1 MSNPDQPMIDIRD
14 LYKSY
19 GTVEAVNG
27 VNLAV
32 ERGKVVVVIG
42 PSGSGKSTL
51 LRCLNL
57 LQKPT
62 GGKVFLNGQEITAPG
77 TDACA
82 VRRQI
87 GFVFQQFGL
96 FKHLDAL
103 HNVALAPVK
112 LLHLSRKQALERAE
126 RELARVD
133 MQDHGC
139 KYPAQL
145 SGGQQQRV
153 AIARALAMDPKLIL
167 FDEPTSALDP
177 ELSRD
182 VSVIINKLYL
192 EDVTMLCVT
201 HDAHFAKYVCDK
213 ILFLDQGVILT
224 EQLPET
230 LYAQTKD
237 ERIRRF
243 FQMAQDT

>member
-1 MSNPDQPMIDIRD
+1 MALLEVQNLSLAFGGKTVLRD
-14 LYKSY
+14 LSF
-19 GTVEAVNG
+19 T
-27 VNLAV
+27 LD
-32 ERGKVVVVIG
+32 RGEVKVVMG
-42 PSGSGKSTL
+42 PSGSGKSSL

-133 MQDHGC
+133 MQDHGR

-243 FQMAQDT
+243 FQMAQDG

>member
-1 MSNPDQPMIDIRD
+1 MA
-14 LYKSY
+14 LLEVK
-19 GTVEAVNG
+19 
-27 VNLAV
+27 NLSLQFGGKTILDRV
-32 ERGKVVVVIG
+32 SFTLDRGEVKVVMG
-42 PSGSGKSTL
+42 PSGSGKSSL

-57 LQKPT
+57 LQAPS
-62 GGKVFLNGQEITAPG
+62 GGQIFLNGEEITAPG
-77 TDACA
+77 ADVRA

-103 HNVALAPVK
+103 HNVALAPIK
-112 LLHLSRKQALERAE
+112 LLRLTRKQALARAE
-126 RELARVD
+126 QELARVD
-133 MQDHGC
+133 MLEHAR

-182 VSVIINKLYL
+182 VSVIFNKLYL
-192 EDVTMLCVT
+192 EDITMLCVT
-201 HDAHFAKYVCDK
+201 HDAHFAKYVCDR
-213 ILFLDQGVILT
+213 ILFLDHGAILP

-230 LYAQTKD
+230 LYAPTED
-237 ERIRRF
+237 ERIRKV
-243 FQMAQDT
+243 FQMARDS

>member
-1 MSNPDQPMIDIRD
+1 MALLEVQNLSLAFGGKTVLRD
-14 LYKSY
+14 LSF
-19 GTVEAVNG
+19 T
-27 VNLAV
+27 LD
-32 ERGKVVVVIG
+32 RGEVKVVMG
-42 PSGSGKSTL
+42 PSGSGKSSL

-62 GGKVFLNGQEITAPG
+62 GGKIFLNGQEITAPG
-77 TDACA
+77 TDVCA

-103 HNVALAPVK
+103 HNVALAPIK
-112 LLHLSRKQALERAE
+112 LLTLPRKQALERAE

-133 MQDHGC
+133 MQDHGR

-182 VSVIINKLYL
+182 VSILINKLYL

-201 HDAHFAKYVCDK
+201 HDAHFAKYVCVK
-213 ILFLDQGVILT
+213 ILFLDQGAILV

-243 FQMAQDT
+243 FQMARDT

>member
-1 MSNPDQPMIDIRD
+1 MA
-14 LYKSY
+14 LLEVK
-19 GTVEAVNG
+19 
-27 VNLAV
+27 NLSLQFGGKTILDRISFTLD
-32 ERGKVVVVIG
+32 RGEVKVVMG
-42 PSGSGKSTL
+42 PSGSGKSSL

-57 LQKPT
+57 LQAPS
-62 GGKVFLNGQEITAPG
+62 GGQIFLNGEEITAPG
-77 TDACA
+77 TDVRA

-103 HNVALAPVK
+103 HNVALAPIK
-112 LLHLSRKQALERAE
+112 LLRLTRRQALARAE
-126 RELARVD
+126 QELARVD
-133 MQDHGC
+133 MLEHAR

-182 VSVIINKLYL
+182 VSVILNKLYL
-192 EDVTMLCVT
+192 EDITMLCVT
-201 HDAHFAKYVCDK
+201 HDAHFAKYVCDR
-213 ILFLDQGVILT
+213 ILFLDHGAILT

-230 LYAQTKD
+230 LYAQTED
-237 ERIRRF
+237 ERIRKF
-243 FQMAQDT
+243 FQMARDS

>member
-1 MSNPDQPMIDIRD
+1 MALLEVRNLSLEFGGKTVLRD
-14 LYKSY
+14 LSF
-19 GTVEAVNG
+19 T
-27 VNLAV
+27 LD
-32 ERGKVVVVIG
+32 RGEVKVVMG
-42 PSGSGKSTL
+42 PSGSGKSSL

-62 GGKVFLNGQEITAPG
+62 GGKILLNGQEITAPG
-77 TDACA
+77 TDVCA

-103 HNVALAPVK
+103 HNVALAPMK
-112 LLHLSRKQALERAE
+112 LLQLPRQQALERAE

-133 MQDHGC
+133 MQDHGR

-182 VSVIINKLYL
+182 VSVILNKLYL

-213 ILFLDQGVILT
+213 ILFLDQGAILA

-243 FQMAQDT
+243 FQMAQDG

>member
-1 MSNPDQPMIDIRD
+1 MALLEVQNLSLEFGGKTVLRD
-14 LYKSY
+14 LSF
-19 GTVEAVNG
+19 T
-27 VNLAV
+27 LD
-32 ERGKVVVVIG
+32 RGEVKVVMG
-42 PSGSGKSTL
+42 PSGSGKSSL

-62 GGKVFLNGQEITAPG
+62 GGKVFLNGQDITAPG

>member
-1 MSNPDQPMIDIRD
+1 MALLEVHNLSLEFAGKTVLRD
-14 LYKSY
+14 LSF
-19 GTVEAVNG
+19 T
-27 VNLAV
+27 LD
-32 ERGKVVVVIG
+32 RGEVKVVMG
-42 PSGSGKSTL
+42 PSGSGKSSL

-77 TDACA
+77 TDVCA

-103 HNVALAPVK
+103 HNVALAPIK
-112 LLHLSRKQALERAE
+112 LLKLPRKQALERAE

-133 MQDHGC
+133 MQDHGR

-182 VSVIINKLYL
+182 VSVILNKLYL

-243 FQMAQDT
+243 FQMAKDA

>member
-1 MSNPDQPMIDIRD
+1 MALLEVQNLSLEFGGKTVLRD
-14 LYKSY
+14 LSF
-19 GTVEAVNG
+19 T
-27 VNLAV
+27 LD
-32 ERGKVVVVIG
+32 RGEVKVVMG
-42 PSGSGKSTL
+42 PSGSGKSSL

-62 GGKVFLNGQEITAPG
+62 GGKVFLNGQDITAPG

-103 HNVALAPVK
+103 HNVALAPIK
-112 LLHLSRKQALERAE
+112 LLKLSRKQALERAE

-133 MQDHGC
+133 MQDHGR

>member
-1 MSNPDQPMIDIRD
+1 MALLEVQNLSLEFGGKTVLRD
-14 LYKSY
+14 LSF
-19 GTVEAVNG
+19 T
-27 VNLAV
+27 LD
-32 ERGKVVVVIG
+32 RGEVKVVMG
-42 PSGSGKSTL
+42 PSGSGKSSL

-62 GGKVFLNGQEITAPG
+62 GGKVFLNGQDITAPG

-103 HNVALAPVK
+103 HNVALAPIK

-133 MQDHGC
+133 MQDHGR

-243 FQMAQDT
+243 FQMAQDG

>member
-1 MSNPDQPMIDIRD
+1 MALLEVRNLSLEFGGKTVLRD
-14 LYKSY
+14 LSF
-19 GTVEAVNG
+19 T
-27 VNLAV
+27 LD
-32 ERGKVVVVIG
+32 RGEVKVVMG
-42 PSGSGKSTL
+42 PSGSGKSSL

-62 GGKVFLNGQEITAPG
+62 GGKILLNGQEITAPG
-77 TDACA
+77 TDVCA

-103 HNVALAPVK
+103 HNVALAPMK
-112 LLHLSRKQALERAE
+112 LFQLPRQRALERAE

-133 MQDHGC
+133 MQDHGR

-182 VSVIINKLYL
+182 VSVILNKLYL

-213 ILFLDQGVILT
+213 ILFLDQGAILA

>member
-1 MSNPDQPMIDIRD
+1 MALLEVQNLSLEFGGKTVLRD
-14 LYKSY
+14 LSF
-19 GTVEAVNG
+19 T
-27 VNLAV
+27 LD
-32 ERGKVVVVIG
+32 RGEVKVVMG
-42 PSGSGKSTL
+42 PSGSGKSSL

-133 MQDHGC
+133 MQDHGR

-243 FQMAQDT
+243 FQMAQDG

>member
-1 MSNPDQPMIDIRD
+1 MPLLDVQHLSLEFNGKTVLHDISFTLD
-14 LYKSY
+14 
-19 GTVEAVNG
+19 
-27 VNLAV
+27 
-32 ERGKVVVVIG
+32 RGEVKVVMG

-57 LQKPT
+57 LEKPT
-62 GGKVFLNGQEITAPG
+62 RGTILLNGQEITAPG

-82 VRRQI
+82 IRRQI

-96 FKHLDAL
+96 FRHLDVV
-103 HNVALAPVK
+103 HNVALAPIK
-112 LLHLSRKQALERAE
+112 LLKLPRKEALARAE
-126 RELARVD
+126 QELARVD
-133 MQDHGC
+133 MLDHRH

-153 AIARALAMDPKLIL
+153 AIARALVMQPKLIL

-177 ELSRD
+177 ELARE

-192 EDVTMLCVT
+192 EDITMLCVT
-201 HDAHFAKYVCDK
+201 HDAHFAKFVCDK
-213 ILFLDQGVILT
+213 ILFLDHGAILA

-230 LYAQTKD
+230 LYSQTKD
-237 ERIRRF
+237 ERIRKF
-243 FQMAQDT
+243 FQMARES

>member
-1 MSNPDQPMIDIRD
+1 MALLEVQHLSLQFSGKTVLNDISFTLD
-14 LYKSY
+14 
-19 GTVEAVNG
+19 
-27 VNLAV
+27 
-32 ERGKVVVVIG
+32 RGEVKVIMG

-57 LQKPT
+57 LEKPT
-62 GGKVFLNGQEITAPG
+62 QGKIFLNGLEITAAG
-77 TDACA
+77 TDVCE

-96 FKHLDAL
+96 FRHLDAV
-103 HNVALAPVK
+103 HNVALAPIK
-112 LLHLSRKQALERAE
+112 LLKLPRKEALARAE
-126 RELARVD
+126 QELARVD
-133 MQDHGC
+133 MLDHRH

-153 AIARALAMDPKLIL
+153 AIARALVMQPKLIL

-177 ELSRD
+177 ELARE

-192 EDVTMLCVT
+192 EDITMLCVT
-201 HDAHFAKYVCDK
+201 HDAHFAKFVCDK
-213 ILFLDQGVILT
+213 ILFLDHGAVLT

-230 LYAQTKD
+230 LYSQTKD
-237 ERIRRF
+237 ERIRKF
-243 FQMAQDT
+243 FQMAREA

>member
-1 MSNPDQPMIDIRD
+1 MALLEVQNLSLAFGGKTVLRD
-14 LYKSY
+14 LSF
-19 GTVEAVNG
+19 T
-27 VNLAV
+27 LD
-32 ERGKVVVVIG
+32 RGEVKVVMG
-42 PSGSGKSTL
+42 PSGSGKSSL

-62 GGKVFLNGQEITAPG
+62 GGKIFLNGQEITAPG
-77 TDACA
+77 TDVCA

-103 HNVALAPVK
+103 HNVALAPIK
-112 LLHLSRKQALERAE
+112 LLKLPRKQALERAE

-133 MQDHGC
+133 MQDHGR

-182 VSVIINKLYL
+182 VSILINKLYL

-213 ILFLDQGVILT
+213 ILFLDQGAILV

-243 FQMAQDT
+243 FQMARDT

>member
-1 MSNPDQPMIDIRD
+1 MADR
-14 LYKSY
+14 
-19 GTVEAVNG
+19 
-27 VNLAV
+27 
-32 ERGKVVVVIG
+32 VI
-42 PSGSGKSTL
+42 PS
-51 LRCLNL
+51 
-57 LQKPT
+57 
-62 GGKVFLNGQEITAPG
+62 VFRT
-77 TDACA
+77 
-82 VRRQI
+82 
-87 GFVFQQFGL
+87 
-96 FKHLDAL
+96 
-103 HNVALAPVK
+103 
-112 LLHLSRKQALERAE
+112 
-126 RELARVD
+126 
-133 MQDHGC
+133 
-139 KYPAQL
+139 PA
-145 SGGQQQRV
+145 
-153 AIARALAMDPKLIL
+153 D
-167 FDEPTSALDP
+167 SALDP

>member
-1 MSNPDQPMIDIRD
+1 MALLEVHNLSLEFAGKTVLRD
-14 LYKSY
+14 LSF
-19 GTVEAVNG
+19 T
-27 VNLAV
+27 LD
-32 ERGKVVVVIG
+32 RGEVKVVMG
-42 PSGSGKSTL
+42 PSGSGKSSL

-77 TDACA
+77 TDVCA

-103 HNVALAPVK
+103 HNVALAPIK
-112 LLHLSRKQALERAE
+112 LLKLPRKQALERAE

-133 MQDHGC
+133 MQDHGR

-213 ILFLDQGVILT
+213 ILFLDHGAILA

-243 FQMAQDT
+243 LQMAQDG

>member
-1 MSNPDQPMIDIRD
+1 MALLEVQNLSLAFGGKTVLRD
-14 LYKSY
+14 LSF
-19 GTVEAVNG
+19 T
-27 VNLAV
+27 LD
-32 ERGKVVVVIG
+32 RGEVKVVMG
-42 PSGSGKSTL
+42 PSGSGKSSL

-62 GGKVFLNGQEITAPG
+62 GGKIFLNGQEITAPG
-77 TDACA
+77 TDVCA

-103 HNVALAPVK
+103 HNVALAPIK
-112 LLHLSRKQALERAE
+112 LLKLPRKQALERAE

-133 MQDHGC
+133 MQDHGR

-213 ILFLDQGVILT
+213 ILFLDQGAILA

-243 FQMAQDT
+243 FQMARDA

>member
-1 MSNPDQPMIDIRD
+1 MALLDVQNLSLRFGENLVLRDISFTLD
-14 LYKSY
+14 P
-19 GTVEAVNG
+19 GEV
-27 VNLAV
+27 
-32 ERGKVVVVIG
+32 KVVMG
-42 PSGSGKSTL
+42 PSGSGKSSL

-57 LQKPT
+57 LERPT
-62 GGKVFLNGQEITAPG
+62 GGRILLNGEEITAPG
-77 TDACA
+77 ADVRA

-96 FKHLDAL
+96 FRHLDAL
-103 HNVALAPVK
+103 RNVALAPIQ
-112 LLHLSRKQALERAE
+112 LLKLSRRQAVERAE

-133 MQDHGC
+133 MLAHAH

-153 AIARALAMDPKLIL
+153 AIARALAMDPQLIL

-177 ELSRD
+177 ELSRE
-182 VSVIINKLYL
+182 VSVIINKLFL
-192 EDVTMLCVT
+192 EGITMLCVT

-213 ILFLDQGVILT
+213 ILFLDHGVILA

-230 LYAQTKD
+230 LYAQTED
-237 ERIRRF
+237 DRIRKF
-243 FQMAQDT
+243 FQMARDA

>member
-1 MSNPDQPMIDIRD
+1 MA
-14 LYKSY
+14 LLEVK
-19 GTVEAVNG
+19 
-27 VNLAV
+27 NLSLQFGGKTILDRV
-32 ERGKVVVVIG
+32 SFTLDRGEVKVVMG
-42 PSGSGKSTL
+42 PSGSGKSSL

-57 LQKPT
+57 LQAPS
-62 GGKVFLNGQEITAPG
+62 GGQIFLNGEEITAPG
-77 TDACA
+77 ADVRA

-103 HNVALAPVK
+103 HNVALAPIK
-112 LLHLSRKQALERAE
+112 LLRLTRKQALARAE
-126 RELARVD
+126 QELARVD
-133 MQDHGC
+133 MLEHAR

-177 ELSRD
+177 ELSRE
-182 VSVIINKLYL
+182 VSVILNKLYL
-192 EDVTMLCVT
+192 EDITMLCVT
-201 HDAHFAKYVCDK
+201 HDAHFAKYVCDR
-213 ILFLDQGVILT
+213 ILFLDHGAILT

-230 LYAQTKD
+230 LYAQTED
-237 ERIRRF
+237 ERIRKF
-243 FQMAQDT
+243 FQMARDS

>member
-1 MSNPDQPMIDIRD
+1 MALLEVQNLSLEFGGKTVLRD
-14 LYKSY
+14 LSF
-19 GTVEAVNG
+19 T
-27 VNLAV
+27 LD
-32 ERGKVVVVIG
+32 RGEVKVVMG
-42 PSGSGKSTL
+42 PSGSGKSSL

-103 HNVALAPVK
+103 HNVALAPIK
-112 LLHLSRKQALERAE
+112 LLKLPRKQALERAE

-133 MQDHGC
+133 MQDHGR

-182 VSVIINKLYL
+182 VSILINKLYL

-213 ILFLDQGVILT
+213 ILFLDQGAILV

-243 FQMAQDT
+243 FQMARDT

>member
-1 MSNPDQPMIDIRD
+1 MALLEVQNLSLEFGGKTVLRD
-14 LYKSY
+14 LSF
-19 GTVEAVNG
+19 T
-27 VNLAV
+27 LD
-32 ERGKVVVVIG
+32 RGEVKVVMG
-42 PSGSGKSTL
+42 PSGSGKSSL

-62 GGKVFLNGQEITAPG
+62 GGKVFLNGQDITAPG

-213 ILFLDQGVILT
+213 ILFLDHGVILT

>member
-1 MSNPDQPMIDIRD
+1 MALLEVQNLSLAFGGKTVLRD
-14 LYKSY
+14 LSF
-19 GTVEAVNG
+19 T
-27 VNLAV
+27 LD
-32 ERGKVVVVIG
+32 RGEVKVVMG
-42 PSGSGKSTL
+42 PSGSGKSSL

-62 GGKVFLNGQEITAPG
+62 GGKIFLNGQEITAPG
-77 TDACA
+77 TDVCA

-103 HNVALAPVK
+103 HNVALAPIK
-112 LLHLSRKQALERAE
+112 LLQLPRKQALERAE

-133 MQDHGC
+133 MQDHGR

-182 VSVIINKLYL
+182 VSILINKLYL

-213 ILFLDQGVILT
+213 ILFLDQGAILV

-243 FQMAQDT
+243 FQMARDT

>member
-1 MSNPDQPMIDIRD
+1 MALLEVQNLSLEFGGKTVLRD
-14 LYKSY
+14 LSF
-19 GTVEAVNG
+19 T
-27 VNLAV
+27 LD
-32 ERGKVVVVIG
+32 RGEVKVVMG
-42 PSGSGKSTL
+42 PSGSGKSSL

-62 GGKVFLNGQEITAPG
+62 GGKVFLNGQDITAPG

-103 HNVALAPVK
+103 HNVALAPIK
-112 LLHLSRKQALERAE
+112 LLHLSRKQALEQTE

>member
-1 MSNPDQPMIDIRD
+1 MALLEVHNLSLEFAGKTVLRD
-14 LYKSY
+14 LSF
-19 GTVEAVNG
+19 T
-27 VNLAV
+27 LD
-32 ERGKVVVVIG
+32 RGEVKVVMG
-42 PSGSGKSTL
+42 PSGSGKSSL

-62 GGKVFLNGQEITAPG
+62 GGKVFLNGQDITAPG

-103 HNVALAPVK
+103 HNVALAPIK

-213 ILFLDQGVILT
+213 ILFLDQGAILA

-243 FQMAQDT
+243 FQMAKDA

>member
-1 MSNPDQPMIDIRD
+1 MALLEVQNLSLAFGGKTVLRD
-14 LYKSY
+14 LSF
-19 GTVEAVNG
+19 T
-27 VNLAV
+27 LD
-32 ERGKVVVVIG
+32 RGEVKVVMG
-42 PSGSGKSTL
+42 PSGSGKSSL

-77 TDACA
+77 TDVCA

-103 HNVALAPVK
+103 HNVALAPIK
-112 LLHLSRKQALERAE
+112 LLKLPRKQALERAE

-133 MQDHGC
+133 MQDHGR

-213 ILFLDQGVILT
+213 ILFLDHGAILA

-243 FQMAQDT
+243 FQMAQDG

>member
-1 MSNPDQPMIDIRD
+1 MALLNVQHLSLQFSGKTVLNDISFTLD
-14 LYKSY
+14 
-19 GTVEAVNG
+19 
-27 VNLAV
+27 
-32 ERGKVVVVIG
+32 RGEVKVIMG

-57 LQKPT
+57 LEKPT
-62 GGKVFLNGQEITAPG
+62 LGKIFLNGLEITAAG
-77 TDACA
+77 TDVCE

-96 FKHLDAL
+96 FRHLDAVN
-103 HNVALAPVK
+103 NVALAPIK
-112 LLHLSRKQALERAE
+112 LLKLPRKEALARAE
-126 RELARVD
+126 QELARVD
-133 MQDHGC
+133 MLDHRH

-153 AIARALAMDPKLIL
+153 AIARALVMQPKLIL

-177 ELSRD
+177 ELARE

-192 EDVTMLCVT
+192 EDITMLCVT
-201 HDAHFAKYVCDK
+201 HDAHFAKFVCDK
-213 ILFLDQGVILT
+213 ILFLDHGAILT

-230 LYAQTKD
+230 LYSQTKD
-237 ERIRRF
+237 ERIRKF
-243 FQMAQDT
+243 FQMARET

>member
-1 MSNPDQPMIDIRD
+1 MPLLDVQHLSLEFNGKTVLHDISFTLD
-14 LYKSY
+14 
-19 GTVEAVNG
+19 
-27 VNLAV
+27 
-32 ERGKVVVVIG
+32 RGEVKVVMG

-57 LQKPT
+57 LEKPT
-62 GGKVFLNGQEITAPG
+62 RGTILLNGQEITAPG

-82 VRRQI
+82 IRRQI

-96 FKHLDAL
+96 FRHLDAV
-103 HNVALAPVK
+103 HNVALAPIK
-112 LLHLSRKQALERAE
+112 LLKLPRKEALARAE
-126 RELARVD
+126 QELARVD
-133 MQDHGC
+133 MLDHRH

-153 AIARALAMDPKLIL
+153 AIARALVMQPKLIL

-177 ELSRD
+177 ELARE

-192 EDVTMLCVT
+192 EDITMLCVT
-201 HDAHFAKYVCDK
+201 HDAHFAKFVCDK
-213 ILFLDQGVILT
+213 ILFLDHGAILA

-237 ERIRRF
+237 ERIRKF
-243 FQMAQDT
+243 FQMARES

>member
-1 MSNPDQPMIDIRD
+1 MA
-14 LYKSY
+14 LLEVK
-19 GTVEAVNG
+19 
-27 VNLAV
+27 NLSLQFGGKTILDRV
-32 ERGKVVVVIG
+32 SFTLDRGEVKVVMG
-42 PSGSGKSTL
+42 PSGSGKSSL

-57 LQKPT
+57 LQAPS
-62 GGKVFLNGQEITAPG
+62 GGQIFLNGEEITAPG
-77 TDACA
+77 ADVRA

-103 HNVALAPVK
+103 HNVALAPIK
-112 LLHLSRKQALERAE
+112 LLRLTRKQALARAE
-126 RELARVD
+126 QELARVD
-133 MQDHGC
+133 MLEHAR

-182 VSVIINKLYL
+182 VSVILNKLYL
-192 EDVTMLCVT
+192 EDITMLCVT
-201 HDAHFAKYVCDK
+201 HDAHFAKYVCDR
-213 ILFLDQGVILT
+213 ILFLDHGAILT

-230 LYAQTKD
+230 LYAQTED
-237 ERIRRF
+237 ERIRKF
-243 FQMAQDT
+243 FQMARDS

>member
-1 MSNPDQPMIDIRD
+1 MALLDVRNLSLRFGGKTVLRD
-14 LYKSY
+14 LSF
-19 GTVEAVNG
+19 T
-27 VNLAV
+27 LD
-32 ERGKVVVVIG
+32 RGEVKVVMG
-42 PSGSGKSTL
+42 PSGSGKTSL

-57 LQKPT
+57 LQPPT
-62 GGKVFLNGQEITAPG
+62 GGQIFLNGEEITAPG
-77 TDACA
+77 VDACA

-96 FKHLDAL
+96 FRHLDAL
-103 HNVALAPVK
+103 HNVALAPRR
-112 LLHLSRKQALERAE
+112 LLGLTRSQAIERAE

-133 MQDHGC
+133 MLEHARQ
-139 KYPAQL
+139 YPAQL

-153 AIARALAMDPKLIL
+153 AIARALAMEPKLIL

-177 ELSRD
+177 ELSRE

-201 HDAHFAKYVCDK
+201 HDAHFAKYVGDK
-213 ILFLDQGVILT
+213 ILFLDRGAILA

-230 LYAQTKD
+230 LYAQTGD

-243 FQMAQDT
+243 FQMARSD

>member
-1 MSNPDQPMIDIRD
+1 MALLEVQNLSLEFGGKTVLRD
-14 LYKSY
+14 LSF
-19 GTVEAVNG
+19 T
-27 VNLAV
+27 LD
-32 ERGKVVVVIG
+32 RGEVKVVMG
-42 PSGSGKSTL
+42 PSGSGKSSL

-62 GGKVFLNGQEITAPG
+62 GGKVFLNGQEITALG

-103 HNVALAPVK
+103 HNVALAPIK

-133 MQDHGC
+133 MQDHGR

>member
-1 MSNPDQPMIDIRD
+1 MPLLDVQHLSLDFSGKTVLNDISFTLD
-14 LYKSY
+14 
-19 GTVEAVNG
+19 
-27 VNLAV
+27 
-32 ERGKVVVVIG
+32 RGEVKVIMG

-57 LQKPT
+57 LEKPT
-62 GGKVFLNGQEITAPG
+62 QGKIFLNGLEITAPG
-77 TDACA
+77 TDVCGI
-82 VRRQI
+82 RRQI

-96 FKHLDAL
+96 FRHLDAV
-103 HNVALAPVK
+103 HNVALAPIK
-112 LLHLSRKQALERAE
+112 LLKLPRKEALARAE

-133 MQDHGC
+133 MLDHRH

-153 AIARALAMDPKLIL
+153 AIARALVMQPKLIL

-177 ELSRD
+177 ELARE

-192 EDVTMLCVT
+192 EDITMLCVT
-201 HDAHFAKYVCDK
+201 HDAHFAKFVCDK
-213 ILFLDQGVILT
+213 ILFLDHGAILA

-237 ERIRRF
+237 ERIRKF
-243 FQMAQDT
+243 FQMARES